1 MNDFDYY
8 TFKAELCYY
17 QFYREKAE
25 IILQSM
31 EKTLSPEHS
40 HEYGLLKKEL
50 EKAKTKLNFVLKEVE
65 NNV

>member
-25 IILQSM
+25 KILQSM
-31 EKTLSPEHS
+31 EKTTSPEYGY
-40 HEYGLLKKEL
+40 EYGLLRQEL
-50 EKAKTKLNFVLKEVE
+50 EKVKIKLNFVLKEVE